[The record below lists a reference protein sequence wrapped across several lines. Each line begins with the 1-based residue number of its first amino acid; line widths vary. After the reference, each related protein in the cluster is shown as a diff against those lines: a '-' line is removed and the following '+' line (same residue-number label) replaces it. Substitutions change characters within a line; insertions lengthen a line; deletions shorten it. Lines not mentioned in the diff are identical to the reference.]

1 MFQDPVLAGGLA
13 RVLAGNTN
21 ITCKARLIGWIA
33 GERVVGPRSGIFFQ
47 DHRDL
52 CSLCDEIATQF
63 IQQGGVIPC
72 SLEQL
77 RRLSSVQDVSSQ
89 HIHGMLAE
97 LSDDHAQM
105 IHDCEF
111 VLTLQGDQLDST
123 VEDLLSRCIAVHKS
137 CADRLTRLK
146 STVQSQLQ

>member
-33 GERVVGPRSGIFFQ
+33 GERVGGIFFQ

-77 RRLSSVQDVSSQ
+77 RRLSSVQEVSSQ
-89 HIHGMLAE
+89 HIHGRLAE

-123 VEDLLSRCIAVHKS
+123 VEDLLSRCIALHKS
-137 CADRLTRLK
+137 CANRLTSLK